1 MARIKT
7 KTDAFDWIMIR
18 WARACEESAPEVAS
32 STCLL
37 SEAELEKNADG
48 RLVDPL
54 ATLKHRADAMLSDS
68 GESYGR
74 RALDRAVKIWL
85 VSLALAVTLGAIV
98 FPFSRADTILGGGV
112 NLAGSF
118 VFFLLSQIFFL
129 AISLILTTALFFQGV
144 FRLILGKD
152 RPLTRGERI
161 VRSLTNVVG
170 GAVIWSVRKLAP
182 FLARVSIKSP
192 LDRFMRRRRGE
203 GDVKDASS
211 NELTPRVEGQV
222 RRQFWNTLF
231 SQPRFL
237 FFWGGLLSH
246 LFWISCSLC
255 VLAILVVRMQGNRYD
270 YCWHT
275 SLEDER
281 VVKKFVDILG
291 APVKAMGGSVPTV
304 EDVNRLFDGS
314 LSRSESTP
322 SSPSVD
328 EGSHA
333 RTRSRWS
340 YFLLSLVFV
349 WCVAPRFLLV
359 LIYLFLTRRALRD
372 FLPNLEEPYYK
383 ALIKGIEEN
392 QSRTTTSA
400 SYVDEPD
407 DQPFNEIEPLVAPA
421 NPIWNKPV
429 EAEEPV
435 ETETA
440 KEEASSQE
448 STPDEERNPAS
459 EEPSSPTICE
469 QTPESIAK
477 EDVDESSDSQTEE
490 STPEPPPPS
499 PEELEERR
507 LLEQVAN
514 SCGVDDATLDY
525 VEPVKPTP
533 VVVAFGYDADLPES
547 TWRELIGDSDL
558 AYFGDVAK
566 FANKRSFNDWLT
578 TNDRPV
584 PLCVFI
590 TDVSLPPAR
599 HFVKFIRD
607 VLTPKFG
614 GARIVIVLSFGERLR
629 RKYTSS
635 PAAVSERLQDWTSS
649 IQFMAKASGER
660 IEGIFYYDSELDL
673 PEQRAR
679 LRDDLQRRDAEAKVE
694 RERDLTKWDAASAE
708 IVGACRS
715 IFASE
720 PFVASE
726 EADRLRIAETCDA
739 VFKIYREE
747 LAIASSRARL
757 NVVGRFDGSILARVK
772 ETAQKAMEST
782 QSSELVQNALA
793 TSERLA
799 LRASEKGFSKDF
811 LEKRMLAAVGLG
823 GKLREYCQKL
833 SPKCALAAATVGL
846 SAPALVLCAPLLGGA
861 VTATT
866 VASTL
871 GALTTILPSS
881 LASGAV
887 AGALGALA
895 PASLAACKRK
905 LLSRFRRSDDV
916 EEDSDVADAS
926 EVSNAP
932 SAEDASSSERL
943 SRAESASA
951 LALACATWSV
961 ILELQGLDEELIVA
975 RLPDAIQGL
984 ESATLD
990 TLDSIETGLSE
1001 VRIALAKIPSP

>member
-7 KTDAFDWIMIR
+7 KTDAFDWIMVR

-32 STCLL
+32 SARLPLET
-37 SEAELEKNADG
+37 EPEKNADG

-54 ATLKHRADAMLSDS
+54 ATLRLRADAMLSES

-74 RALDRAVKIWL
+74 RALDRAFKIWL
-85 VSLALAVTLGAIV
+85 ISLALALALGAIV
-98 FPFSRADTILGGGV
+98 FPFSRVDTILGGGV

-129 AISLILTTALFFQGV
+129 AISLILTITLFLQGV

-152 RPLTRGERI
+152 RPPTRGERL
-161 VRSLTNVVG
+161 VRSLTSVVG
-170 GAVIWSVRKLAP
+170 GSVIWTVRKLAP
-182 FLARVSIKSP
+182 ILARVSIKSP
-192 LDRFMRRRRGE
+192 LDSFMRRRRGE
-203 GDVKDASS
+203 SNTKDESS
-211 NELTPRVEGQV
+211 PRVEGQV

-291 APVKAMGGSVPTV
+291 APVKAIGGSVPTS

-314 LSRSESTP
+314 LSRSDSTTHSPKIDES
-322 SSPSVD
+322 SY
-328 EGSHA
+328 A

-383 ALIKGIEEN
+383 DLIKGIEEN

-400 SYVDEPD
+400 SYVDEPE

-429 EAEEPV
+429 EAEKAIDL
-435 ETETA
+435 ETDK
-440 KEEASSQE
+440 KEGPPLQE
-448 STPDEERNPAS
+448 SAPDEERCPSS
-459 EEPSSPTICE
+459 EETTSPTPFE
-469 QTPESIAK
+469 PTREPTLE
-477 EDVDESSDSQTEE
+477 EVDESSSAETDEPNLA
-490 STPEPPPPS
+490 PEPPQPS
-499 PEELEERR
+499 LEELEERR

-525 VEPVKPTP
+525 VEPIKPTP

-547 TWRELIGDSDL
+547 TWRELIGDSEL

-566 FANKRSFNDWLT
+566 FANKRAFTEWLDA
-578 TNDRPV
+578 NDRPV

-607 VLTPKFG
+607 VLTPQFS
-614 GARIVIVLSFGERLR
+614 GARIAIILSFGERLR

-635 PAAVSERLQDWTSS
+635 PAAVAERLQDWTSS

-673 PEQRAR
+673 PEPRAR
-679 LRDDLQRRDAEAKVE
+679 LREDLQRRDSEPEVI

-708 IVGACRS
+708 IVKACRS
-715 IFASE
+715 IFEAE
-720 PFVASE
+720 PFVSSE
-726 EADRLRIAETCDA
+726 ETDRLRIAGTCDA
-739 VFKIYREE
+739 VFRIYRAE
-747 LAIASSRARL
+747 LAVASSRARAD
-757 NVVGRFDGSILARVK
+757 VSGRFGGSILARVK
-772 ETAQKAMEST
+772 ETAQKTLDST
-782 QSSELVQNALA
+782 HSSELVQNAFA

-799 LRASEKGFSKDF
+799 SRAAEKGFSKDF
-811 LEKRMLAAVGLG
+811 LEKRMLSAVGLS
-823 GKLREYCQKL
+823 GKMRQYCQKL

-881 LASGAV
+881 LASGAI

-895 PASLAACKRK
+895 PASFASCKRK
-905 LLSRFRRSDDV
+905 LLSRFRRSEDV
-916 EEDSDVADAS
+916 ESSDAASLSEPSSLENDAES
-926 EVSNAP
+926 ETLA
-932 SAEDASSSERL
+932 
-943 SRAESASA
+943 RAESASA
-951 LALACATWSV
+951 LALACATWCV
-961 ILELQGLDEELIVA
+961 ILELQGLDEEEIVA
-975 RLPDAIQGL
+975 RLPEATQGL

-990 TLDSIETGLSE
+990 SLESIAAGLSE